1 MQQSSFGTS
10 PYTSG
15 KGEAN
20 ENDLSAAA
28 GGAALV
34 SSATLIISGSKFTGR
49 LLKAAVSKYLA
60 HRKEVKAQKSRDHP
74 EEHGGQVSMAEL
86 QAQKGDL
93 RRLDISDPSLKEF
106 DRIARQHEVKY
117 SVFKPG
123 KGKYQVFFKAP
134 SEEAF
139 EKYSAK
145 KLEKANRPS
154 VLKRLNQFKELVK
167 NAVTDRTK
175 KKELER

>member
-1 MQQSSFGTS
+1 MQ
-10 PYTSG
+10 
-15 KGEAN
+15 EEV
-20 ENDLSAAA
+20 ENRTIS
-28 GGAALV
+28 
-34 SSATLIISGSKFTGR
+34 LIISGSKFTGR

-74 EEHGGQVSMAEL
+74 EEHGGPVSMAEL

-117 SVFKPG
+117 SVFKLG

-134 SEEAF
+134 SEEAMMAAF

>member
-1 MQQSSFGTS
+1 MQ
-10 PYTSG
+10 
-15 KGEAN
+15 EEV
-20 ENDLSAAA
+20 ENRTIS
-28 GGAALV
+28 
-34 SSATLIISGSKFTGR
+34 LIISGSKFTGR

-60 HRKEVKAQKSRDHP
+60 HRKEVKAQKSRDDP

-117 SVFKPG
+117 SVFKLG

-134 SEEAF
+134 SEEAMMAAF

>member
-1 MQQSSFGTS
+1 MITHAGR
-10 PYTSG
+10 SG
-15 KGEAN
+15 KQDNLPDYQREQ
-20 ENDLSAAA
+20 
-28 GGAALV
+28 V
-34 SSATLIISGSKFTGR
+34 
-49 LLKAAVSKYLA
+49 
-60 HRKEVKAQKSRDHP
+60 
-74 EEHGGQVSMAEL
+74 HGT
-86 QAQKGDL
+86 
-93 RRLDISDPSLKEF
+93 
-106 DRIARQHEVKY
+106 VKY
-117 SVFKPG
+117 SVFKLG

-134 SEEAF
+134 SEEAMMAAF

>member
-1 MQQSSFGTS
+1 MQ
-10 PYTSG
+10 
-15 KGEAN
+15 EEV
-20 ENDLSAAA
+20 ENRTIS
-28 GGAALV
+28 
-34 SSATLIISGSKFTGR
+34 LIISGSKFTGR

-60 HRKEVKAQKSRDHP
+60 HRKEVKVQKSRDHP

-117 SVFKPG
+117 SVFKLG

-134 SEEAF
+134 SEEAMMAAF

>member
-1 MQQSSFGTS
+1 MQ
-10 PYTSG
+10 
-15 KGEAN
+15 EEV
-20 ENDLSAAA
+20 ENRTIS
-28 GGAALV
+28 
-34 SSATLIISGSKFTGR
+34 LIISGSKFTGR

-117 SVFKPG
+117 SVFKLG

-134 SEEAF
+134 SEEAMMAAF

-167 NAVTDRTK
+167 NAVVDRTK
-175 KKELER
+175 RKELER

>member
-1 MQQSSFGTS
+1 MQ
-10 PYTSG
+10 
-15 KGEAN
+15 EEV
-20 ENDLSAAA
+20 ENRTIS
-28 GGAALV
+28 
-34 SSATLIISGSKFTGR
+34 LIISGSKFTGR

-74 EEHGGQVSMAEL
+74 EEHGGQ
-86 QAQKGDL
+86 GDL

-117 SVFKPG
+117 SVFKLG

-134 SEEAF
+134 SEEAMMAAF

>member
-1 MQQSSFGTS
+1 MQ
-10 PYTSG
+10 
-15 KGEAN
+15 EEV
-20 ENDLSAAA
+20 ENKTIS
-28 GGAALV
+28 
-34 SSATLIISGSKFTGR
+34 LIISGTKFTGR
-49 LLKAAVSKYLA
+49 LLKAAISKYLA
-60 HRKEVKAQKSRDHP
+60 HRKEVKAQKQRDHP

-93 RRLDISDPSLKEF
+93 RRLDISDPSLREF

-117 SVFKPG
+117 SVFKLG

-134 SEEAF
+134 SEEAMTAAF

-154 VLKRLNQFKELVK
+154 VLKKLNQFKELVK
-167 NAVTDRTK
+167 NAVVDRTK